1 MFEKESEDYALKTHC
16 VSCWQ
21 KDADG
26 EYACTGLEYCNRHK
40 DWQKGAEF
48 GYNKGK
54 EELGERLDDATE
66 IIEQMK
72 DLFFDC
78 WQEKGLK
85 AIKFEQ
91 RVNDFLRGSDYV

>member
-1 MFEKESEDYALKTHC
+1 MFEKESNGMSEDERVDFVIALKRKMCLENGKVTDSD
-16 VSCWQ
+16 VYFQ
-21 KDADG
+21 GVKD
-26 EYACTGLEYCNRHK
+26 
-40 DWQKGAEF
+40 

-54 EELGERLDDATE
+54 EELTERLDNATE
-66 IIEQMK
+66 IIELMK

-91 RVNDFLRGSDYV
+91 RVNDYLKGE